1 MTDKLTKDFYM
12 VHYNY
17 YTHDNTVRG
26 EGICYISTPI
36 GTGVRKADIEEM
48 VSQVAVGL
56 SNSSAGTAMVVPT
69 SVNYLTSC
77 STEEFNAS
85 NSSSNAL

>member
-1 MTDKLTKDFYM
+1 MTNKLTKDFYL

-26 EGICYISTPI
+26 EGICYISTPT
-36 GTGVRKADIEEM
+36 GGGVRKTDIEDM
-48 VSQVAVGL
+48 ITQVVAGL

-69 SVNYLTSC
+69 SVSYLTSC
-77 STEEFNAS
+77 SAEEFEGSESA
-85 NSSSNAL
+85 